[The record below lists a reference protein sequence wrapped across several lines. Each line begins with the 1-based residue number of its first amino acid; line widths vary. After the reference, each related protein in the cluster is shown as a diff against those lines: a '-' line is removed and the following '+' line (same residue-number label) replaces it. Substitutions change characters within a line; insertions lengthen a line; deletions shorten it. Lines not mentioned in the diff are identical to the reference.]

1 VTEKFTEPQPLTAD
15 HDISGFRCGDDSLD
29 EWLRRYALTNQ
40 APGSARTFVT
50 CLDHKAVGYYA
61 LASGAVS
68 RAAAPARAA
77 KAMPEPV
84 PVLLL
89 ARLAFD
95 QAQQGHGL
103 GWRLLRDAIL
113 RTLQV
118 AEHVGVRALPAHAL
132 NQSAAD
138 FYARYDF
145 QPSPTDPLHMV
156 LLLKDARALLRTPP
170 VTTSPAD

>member
-1 VTEKFTEPQPLTAD
+1 MSGKFTEPRPLTAE
-15 HDISGFRCGDDSLD
+15 HDIVGFRCGDDSLD

-40 APGSARTFVT
+40 ASGSARTFVT
-50 CLDHKAVGYYA
+50 CLDDRVVGYYA

-68 RAAAPARAA
+68 RASAPTRVT

-89 ARLAFD
+89 ARLAVD
-95 QAQQGHGL
+95 LPAQGHGL

-118 AEHVGVRALPAHAL
+118 ADHVGVRALLAHAL
-132 NQSAAD
+132 DQGAAD

-156 LLLKDARALLRTPP
+156 LLLKDARALLRTTP
-170 VTTSPAD
+170 S

>member
-1 VTEKFTEPQPLTAD
+1 VSGKYTEPRPLTAED
-15 HDISGFRCGDDSLD
+15 DIAGFCCGEDSLD

-40 APGSARTFVT
+40 ASGSARTFVT
-50 CLDHKAVGYYA
+50 CLDGRVAGYYA
-61 LASGAVS
+61 LAPGAVS
-68 RAAAPARAA
+68 RASAPTRLA

-89 ARLAFD
+89 ARLAVD
-95 QAQQGHGL
+95 QTVQGHGL

-118 AEHVGVRALPAHAL
+118 ADQVGVRALLTHAL
-132 NQSAAD
+132 DQGAAD

-145 QPSPTDPLHMV
+145 QPSPTDSLHMV
-156 LLLKDARALLRTPP
+156 LLLKDARALLRTTP
-170 VTTSPAD
+170 

>member
-1 VTEKFTEPQPLTAD
+1 VSGKFTRPLPLTAD
-15 HDISGFRCGDDSLD
+15 HDIAGFRCGEDSLD

-40 APGSARTFVT
+40 ASGSARNFVT
-50 CLDHKAVGYYA
+50 CLDGRIVGYYA

-68 RAAAPARAA
+68 RASAPARVA

-89 ARLAFD
+89 ARLAVD
-95 QAQQGHGL
+95 QTVQGQGL

-118 AEHVGVRALPAHAL
+118 ADHVGVRALLGHAL
-132 NQSAAD
+132 DQGAAD

-156 LLLKDARALLRTPP
+156 LLLKDARALMRASSSRPQHR
-170 VTTSPAD
+170 

>member
-1 VTEKFTEPQPLTAD
+1 VSGKYTEPRPLTAE
-15 HDISGFRCGDDSLD
+15 HDIAGFREGSLD
-29 EWLRRYALTNQ
+29 EWLRRCALTNQ
-40 APGSARTFVT
+40 ASGSARTFVT
-50 CLDHKAVGYYA
+50 CLAGRVVGYYA

-68 RAAAPARAA
+68 RTSAPTRVA

-89 ARLAFD
+89 ARLAVD
-95 QAQQGHGL
+95 QTVQGHGL

-118 AEHVGVRALPAHAL
+118 ADQVGVRALLAHAL
-132 NQSAAD
+132 DEGAAD

-156 LLLKDARALLRTPP
+156 LLLKDARALLRTMP
-170 VTTSPAD
+170 

>member
-1 VTEKFTEPQPLTAD
+1 VSGKYTEPRPLAAAE
-15 HDISGFRCGDDSLD
+15 HDIAGFRCGEDSLD

-40 APGSARTFVT
+40 ATGSARTFVT
-50 CLDHKAVGYYA
+50 CLDGGVVGYYA
-61 LASGAVS
+61 LVSGAVS
-68 RAAAPARAA
+68 RASAATRVA

-89 ARLAFD
+89 ARLAVD
-95 QAQQGHGL
+95 QTVQGHGL

-118 AEHVGVRALPAHAL
+118 ADQVGVRALLAHAL
-132 NQSAAD
+132 DQGAAD

-156 LLLKDARALLRTPP
+156 LLLKDARALLRTTP
-170 VTTSPAD
+170 

>member
-1 VTEKFTEPQPLTAD
+1 VSEKFTEPSLLTAE
-15 HDISGFRCGDDSLD
+15 HDVSGFRCGDDSLD

-40 APGSARTFVT
+40 ASGSARTFVS
-50 CLDHKAVGYYA
+50 CLDDRVCGYYA

-68 RAAAPARAA
+68 RASAPARVA

-89 ARLAFD
+89 ARLAVD
-95 QAQQGHGL
+95 RAVQGRGL
-103 GWRLLRDAIL
+103 GWRLLRDAVL

-118 AEHVGVRALPAHAL
+118 ADHVGVRALLAHSLDQA
-132 NQSAAD
+132 AAD

-156 LLLKDARALLRTPP
+156 LLLKDARALLRTTP
-170 VTTSPAD
+170 

>member
-1 VTEKFTEPQPLTAD
+1 
-15 HDISGFRCGDDSLD
+15 
-29 EWLRRYALTNQ
+29 
-40 APGSARTFVT
+40 
-50 CLDHKAVGYYA
+50 
-61 LASGAVS
+61 
-68 RAAAPARAA
+68 
-77 KAMPEPV
+77 MPEPV

-89 ARLAFD
+89 ARLAVD

-118 AEHVGVRALPAHAL
+118 ADHVGVRALLAHAL
-132 NQSAAD
+132 SQSAAD

-170 VTTSPAD
+170 

>member
-1 VTEKFTEPQPLTAD
+1 MSEKFTEPSLLTAE
-15 HDISGFRCGDDSLD
+15 HDVSGFRCGDDSLD

-40 APGSARTFVT
+40 ASGSARTFVS
-50 CLDHKAVGYYA
+50 CLDDRVCGYYA

-68 RAAAPARAA
+68 RASAPSRVA

-89 ARLAFD
+89 ARLAVD
-95 QAQQGHGL
+95 RAVQGRGL
-103 GWRLLRDAIL
+103 GWRLLRDAVL

-118 AEHVGVRALPAHAL
+118 ADHVGVRALLAHSLDQA
-132 NQSAAD
+132 AAD

-156 LLLKDARALLRTPP
+156 LLLKDARALLRTTP
-170 VTTSPAD
+170 